1 MQKEK
6 YHLLANQYPQG
17 KRTLQTST
25 RTEDKNTHSIR
36 QKRCVLSDRQPKLPT
51 HGQKTKIH
59 AVLDKNTACSPTD
72 NQSYQHADRRQK
84 YTQYWTKTLYTLRQT
99 TKVTNARTEDKNTCS
114 TRRKHCISSNRQPK
128 LLKRGQKTKI
138 HAVLDENTLYS
149 PTDNQSYHH
158 TDRRQNT
165 CNTRRKYFIL
175 SDRQPK
181 FPLKELCQ
189 ELNQN
194 SNSESCNP
202 V

>member
-1 MQKEK
+1 MPKEK

-17 KRTLQTST
+17 KRKLQTST

-36 QKRCVLSDRQPKLPT
+36 QKRCILSDRQPKLPI
-51 HGQKTKIH
+51 HGQKKKIH
-59 AVLDKNTACSPTD
+59 VVLDKNTACSPTD
-72 NQSYQHADRRQK
+72 NQSYQHTDRRQK

-99 TKVTNARTEDKNTCS
+99 TKVTNARSEDKNKCS
-114 TRRKHCISSNRQPK
+114 TRRKHCIFSDRRPK
-128 LLKRGQKTKI
+128 LLTPRQKTII

-149 PTDNQSYHH
+149 RTDNQSYHH

-165 CNTRRKYFIL
+165 CSIRRKYFIF

-189 ELNQN
+189 KLNQN

>member
-1 MQKEK
+1 ML
-6 YHLLANQYPQG
+6 Y
-17 KRTLQTST
+17 TLRQTT
-25 RTEDKNTHSIR
+25 KVTNTLIEE
-36 QKRCVLSDRQPKLPT
+36 
-51 HGQKTKIH
+51 KIH

-114 TRRKHCISSNRQPK
+114 TRRKHCIFSDRRPK
-128 LLKRGQKTKI
+128 LLTRGQKTKV

-149 PTDNQSYHH
+149 PTDH

-165 CNTRRKYFIL
+165 CSIRRKYFIF
-175 SDRQPK
+175 SDIQPK

-189 ELNQN
+189 ELDQN

>member
-1 MQKEK
+1 M
-6 YHLLANQYPQG
+6 LC
-17 KRTLQTST
+17 TLRQTTKVTNT
-25 RTEDKNTHSIR
+25 RTEDKNTCSTR
-36 QKRCVLSDRQPKLPT
+36 QKHCMLSDRQPKLST
-51 HGQKTKIH
+51 RGQKTKIH
-59 AVLDKNTACSPTD
+59 AVLD
-72 NQSYQHADRRQK
+72 
-84 YTQYWTKTLYTLRQT
+84 KTLYTLRQT

-194 SNSESCNP
+194 SNSENCNP

>member
-1 MQKEK
+1 MQ
-6 YHLLANQYPQG
+6 YW
-17 KRTLQTST
+17 
-25 RTEDKNTHSIR
+25 
-36 QKRCVLSDRQPKLPT
+36 
-51 HGQKTKIH
+51 TKIH
-59 AVLDKNTACSPTD
+59 TVLDKNAVYSPTD
-72 NQSYQHADRRQK
+72 NQSYQHTDRRKK

-114 TRRKHCISSNRQPK
+114 TRRKHCIFSDRRPK
-128 LLKRGQKTKI
+128 LLTRGQKTKV

-149 PTDNQSYHH
+149 PTDH

-165 CNTRRKYFIL
+165 CSIRRKYFIF
-175 SDRQPK
+175 SDIQPK

-189 ELNQN
+189 ELDQN

>member
-72 NQSYQHADRRQK
+72 NQSYQRADRRQK
-84 YTQYWTKTLYTLRQT
+84 YMRYKTKTLYILRPT
-99 TKVTNARTEDKNTCS
+99 TKVTNTRTEDKNTCS
-114 TRRKHCISSNRQPK
+114 TRRK
-128 LLKRGQKTKI
+128 
-138 HAVLDENTLYS
+138 YS
-149 PTDNQSYHH
+149 
-158 TDRRQNT
+158 
-165 CNTRRKYFIL
+165 IL

-181 FPLKELCQ
+181 LPPHGPKAKYVQ
-189 ELNQN
+189 Y
-194 SNSESCNP
+194 
-202 V
+202 